1 MAGDPGLVH
10 GSLTLHTDTAVI
22 SVYPYNKGGV
32 TENISTLRQKKEE
45 IDYYALWLIAVAYI
59 SYFKEN
65 QL

>member
-10 GSLTLHTDTAVI
+10 GSFTLHADNEVI
-22 SVYPYNKGGV
+22 SVYPYDKGCV
-32 TENISTLRQKKEE
+32 TENIRTLRQKKEE